1 MLSATAFFSS
11 HAFRAQ
17 ALPCLWFFRRYA
29 KSAVQKRTTMAASL
43 FRTECGALL
52 QRFAQGFQPALNFH
66 DNATKPAVSALP
78 LQSYGRSPLASAAMA
93 LRFAIA
99 VVRLCRLHKSGE
111 IPTARAHPHT
121 FSIFSSHQAAKKLA
135 KSIKG

>member
-1 MLSATAFFSS
+1 ML
-11 HAFRAQ
+11 FRS
-17 ALPCLWFFRRYA
+17 

-43 FRTECGALL
+43 FRTECDALL

-121 FSIFSSHQAAKKLA
+121 FSIFSSHQAARKLA